1 MAKKVDTSG
10 FDPDFIIGQTKPD
23 NRENPQVIQPVVPVL
38 ENTPPE
44 QEIPVIQ
51 PPQETKESSRR
62 KRGQQSAG
70 FKETFLK
77 RNEIKTRQCVYI
89 SHRVHSLIAKLVRTL
104 VDTGNDITVG
114 GYIDTVLEEHLNV
127 NKEEINELYR
137 QQRGDLL

>member
-23 NRENPQVIQPVVPVL
+23 NRENPQVIQPVEPVL
-38 ENTPPE
+38 KDTPPK

>member
-23 NRENPQVIQPVVPVL
+23 NRENPQVIQPAEPVL
-38 ENTPPE
+38 EDTPPE
-44 QEIPVIQ
+44 QETLVIQ

>member
-10 FDPDFIIGQTKPD
+10 FDPDFIIGQTKAD
-23 NRENPQVIQPVVPVL
+23 NRENPQVIQPAEPVS
-38 ENTPPE
+38 EDTPTE
-44 QEIPVIQ
+44 QETSVIQ
-51 PPQETKESSRR
+51 SPQETKESPRR

-77 RNEIKTRQCVYI
+77 RSEIKTRQCVYI

>member
-23 NRENPQVIQPVVPVL
+23 NRENPQVIQSAEPVL
-38 ENTPPE
+38 EDTPPE
-44 QEIPVIQ
+44 QGTLVIQ

>member
-23 NRENPQVIQPVVPVL
+23 NRENPQVIQPVEPVL
-38 ENTPPE
+38 EDTPPE
-44 QEIPVIQ
+44 QETPVIQ

-114 GYIDTVLEEHLNV
+114 GYIDTVLEEHLNA

>member
-23 NRENPQVIQPVVPVL
+23 NRENPQVIQPVEPVL
-38 ENTPPE
+38 EDTLPE
-44 QEIPVIQ
+44 QETTVIQ

-62 KRGQQSAG
+62 KRGQQSSG